1 MVFQGRHGAR
11 PREREQAQDFEVDLE
26 VECDVAKAATTD
38 DLQDTIDYTKLHAI
52 VRDIVEGPHVN
63 LLETLAM
70 RMVERVLDEP
80 GVSAVSLRVAKRP
93 PSMQPIDSAA
103 VHIRRTRAGSE

>member
-11 PREREQAQDFEVDLE
+11 PWDREEAQAFTVDLE
-26 VECDVAKAATTD
+26 VECDGANAAASD
-38 DLQDTIDYTKLHAI
+38 DLADTIDYTKLHAI
-52 VRDIVEGPHVN
+52 VRAIIEGPHVN